1 MSRKFRIQQARLVGV
16 SLVMA
21 LCSGLFGQQSSV
33 VSEQAYGLEVN
44 TESSGLLQSPDTE
57 SVTEQRLAELE
68 EMVRELREKSAKKTL
83 PSVTINGVFQADV
96 GWIQQDLASRQK
108 YGDIQDGADFR
119 RARLSAKGSITET
132 TNYFFQMDFGFFG
145 RPTFT
150 DVWVEQTQVPLLGN
164 VRIGQWKQ
172 PFGLEVVSS
181 FRYTTFMERSLLF
194 QPFTPFRHMG

>member
-96 GWIQQDLASRQK
+96 GCIRVPIRAGSVWGYSDRRWGLGHGRASH
-108 YGDIQDGADFR
+108 DAADVGGGWKT
-119 RARLSAKGSITET
+119 LSAPG
-132 TNYFFQMDFGFFG
+132 G
-145 RPTFT
+145 RA
-150 DVWVEQTQVPLLGN
+150 LLPCSA
-164 VRIGQWKQ
+164 R
-172 PFGLEVVSS
+172 
-181 FRYTTFMERSLLF
+181 
-194 QPFTPFRHMG
+194 

>member
-44 TESSGLLQSPDTE
+44 SESSGLLQSPDTE

-132 TNYFFQMDFGFFG
+132 NNYFFQMDF
-145 RPTFT
+145 
-150 DVWVEQTQVPLLGN
+150 
-164 VRIGQWKQ
+164 
-172 PFGLEVVSS
+172 
-181 FRYTTFMERSLLF
+181 
-194 QPFTPFRHMG
+194 